1 MALPLRLEPPGTSAA
16 DPAALC
22 GRPQAALQPTPATS
36 VLAAGMALLVRSSSN
51 SAPLSCRVAVS
62 FTIVG
67 VAARKGRTAAI
78 ATIWLSHGRNPASGL
93 AQSQIA
99 RITCTQTTCRRPPGK
114 RLEGT
119 CEAQRGIVKAQHAA
133 VKGAFSLT
141 HSARSRSL
149 ANLFPRR
156 MDAQMSLCLVQRHRW
171 LG

>member
-22 GRPQAALQPTPATS
+22 GRPRAALQPTPATS

-119 CEAQRGIVKAQHAA
+119 CEAQRGV

-141 HSARSRSL
+141 HSGRSRSL